1 MKLVNDLA
9 EMVRKLLE
17 GGDDH
22 EAALV
27 LLKKA
32 KAAGWKDP
40 TRYLEIEEAD
50 EES

>member
-17 GGDDH
+17 GDDVDCDV
-22 EAALV
+22 AIK

-32 KAAGWKDP
+32 RAAGWKDE
-40 TRYLEIEEAD
+40 TLYLD
-50 EES
+50 EDDD

>member
-1 MKLVNDLA
+1 MSKKLINDLA

-32 KAAGWKDP
+32 KKAGWKDE
-40 TRYLEIEEAD
+40 TLYLD
-50 EES
+50 EDDD